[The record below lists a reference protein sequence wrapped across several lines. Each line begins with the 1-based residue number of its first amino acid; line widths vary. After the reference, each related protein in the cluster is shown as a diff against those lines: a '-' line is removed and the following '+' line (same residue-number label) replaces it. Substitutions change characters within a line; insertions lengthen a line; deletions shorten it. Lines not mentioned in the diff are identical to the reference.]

1 MDKKSYTFEDF
12 RNIISELRSEHGCP
26 WDREQTY
33 ESMKKPLLDE
43 VQEVT
48 EAVEHEDMENLCEE
62 LGDVLLN
69 VALYVQIAA
78 ERGDFTMEDVS
89 DGVCEKL
96 IRRHPHVFGDKKA
109 LTPEE
114 GLNLWNEIKSLEK
127 QSKK

>member
-1 MDKKSYTFEDF
+1 
-12 RNIISELRSEHGCP
+12 
-26 WDREQTY
+26 
-33 ESMKKPLLDE
+33 
-43 VQEVT
+43 
-48 EAVEHEDMENLCEE
+48 
-62 LGDVLLN
+62 
-69 VALYVQIAA
+69 
-78 ERGDFTMEDVS
+78 MEDVI